1 MQSQIAQMLMQQL
14 KMRNPQAFQKV
25 EKAMQNKDNPV
36 EFFKQITQG
45 RTPEQ
50 MEGFYKKAE
59 QMGFSPEIINQL
71 KY

>member
-1 MQSQIAQMLMQQL
+1 
-14 KMRNPQAFQKV
+14 MRNPQAFQKV
-25 EKAMQNKDNPV
+25 EKAMQNRDNPV

-50 MEGFYKKAE
+50 MEEFYKKAE
-59 QMGFSPEIINQL
+59 KMGFSPEIINQL